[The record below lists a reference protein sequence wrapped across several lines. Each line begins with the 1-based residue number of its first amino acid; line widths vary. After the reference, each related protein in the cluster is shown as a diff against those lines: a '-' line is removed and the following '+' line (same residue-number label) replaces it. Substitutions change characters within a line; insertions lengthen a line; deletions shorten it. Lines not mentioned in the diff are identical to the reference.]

1 VSKKSWWRPEERF
14 AALLEIQLKG
24 CDEIAQ
30 RGCPYGSL
38 AQELEKRDGR
48 LGSRAALLV
57 ELQREWMERQ
67 FQAMGLN
74 QRAPISPWSSCA
86 RPKEQR
92 SSRKP
97 WETRASCAGAFAI
110 SRPGPRGDTRPL
122 IIRDSMEQKNLIWR
136 SS

>member
-1 VSKKSWWRPEERF
+1 MPASPWCGPCPAINPLYQRQRWRKVTIWKRVSKKSWWRPEERF

-67 FQAMGLN
+67 
-74 QRAPISPWSSCA
+74 
-86 RPKEQR
+86 
-92 SSRKP
+92 SSRP
-97 WETRASCAGAFAI
+97 W
-110 SRPGPRGDTRPL
+110 D
-122 IIRDSMEQKNLIWR
+122 
-136 SS
+136 